1 MGVTGVIYP
10 AYLPPYS
17 TVFWHLLAVARSG
30 SNRADD
36 DDVAWESA
44 RRRKKKPKWTTLLII
59 DFGCSQEYLQCG
71 RGVQRVLSLQV
82 YQWHQTAL
90 GSRYSRS
97 TILHP
102 LH

>member
-71 RGVQRVLSLQV
+71 RG
-82 YQWHQTAL
+82 HPL
-90 GSRYSRS
+90 GSVITSVPMAS
-97 TILHP
+97 NGTWQ
-102 LH
+102 